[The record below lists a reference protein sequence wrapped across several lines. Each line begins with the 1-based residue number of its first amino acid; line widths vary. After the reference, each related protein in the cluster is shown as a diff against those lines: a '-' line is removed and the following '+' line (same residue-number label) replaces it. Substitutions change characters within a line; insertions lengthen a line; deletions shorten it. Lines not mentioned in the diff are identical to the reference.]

1 MSVIL
6 NFKKWKQIY
15 EQATGASTSLDFVVF
30 SGASSKS
37 MSDATLHSNQGFPQ
51 PTDKNPLN
59 HLYEIDLASALA
71 GNFTRAVIIKPV
83 DKASP
88 DQIIFDGMSITN
100 SGKFVIE
107 WNAANSSKKIQV
119 SGNGALVLA
128 RAADNTK
135 NIDPTTLLKQNGAI
149 VLELAASE
157 LYSKY
162 WSIVSS
168 GLDTDKLV
176 ASLNGRINQV
186 AVAVADS
193 TLKPKLIAK
202 WTSTPAWVESEYAPH
217 IIERT
222 PDDSTV
228 VISPPGLPINTSI
241 KQYYG
246 TYSDTRLTSNDANP
260 LAKIAK
266 SSIVDAGLTA
276 LSKYVP
282 EYFSRALAGLDQQYT
297 DRLVAK
303 IQDNITRV
311 KSGYNMDRVKS
322 QLAYAVV
329 GKPGAVVPT
338 TTTKTTATSTKY
350 KEGSSTK

>member
-6 NFKKWKQIY
+6 NFKRWKHIY
-15 EQATGASTSLDFVVF
+15 EQATGASTPLDFVVF

-59 HLYEIDLASALA
+59 HIYELSLAAALA
-71 GNFTRAVIIKPV
+71 GDFARAVIIKPV

-88 DQIIFDGMSITN
+88 DQIIFDGTSITN
-100 SGKFVIE
+100 SGKLAIE
-107 WNAANSSKKIQV
+107 WNKENSSKKIQV

-135 NIDPTTLLKQNGAI
+135 NIDPTTLLQQNGAI
-149 VLELAASE
+149 VLELAASA

-168 GLDTDKLV
+168 GLDTNRLV
-176 ASLNGRINQV
+176 AGLNGRITQV
-186 AVAVADS
+186 AVAAADS
-193 TLKPKLIAK
+193 ILKPKLIAK
-202 WTSTPAWVESEYAPH
+202 WTLTPAWIESEYAPY
-217 IIERT
+217 IIERK
-222 PDDSTV
+222 PDASPV

-246 TYSDTRLTSNDANP
+246 TYTDSRLTSNDANP

-266 SSIVDAGLTA
+266 SSIVDAGLDA

-282 EYFSRALAGLDQQYT
+282 EYFSRALAGLDKQYT

-303 IQDNITRV
+303 IQDNISRV
-311 KSGYNMDRVKS
+311 KAGYNFDKVKS

-329 GKPGAVVPT
+329 GKPGSVVPAT
-338 TTTKTTATSTKY
+338 TTQTTATSTQY